1 MPRTCRK
8 AMEKKNKK
16 DTAHADFG
24 KRITMCD
31 NGFRVQDGKLC
42 VLCFRLYREDMDTA
56 AGIPDGN
63 KEQQAA
69 EEMEKKAEIYS

>member
-1 MPRTCRK
+1 
-8 AMEKKNKK
+8 
-16 DTAHADFG
+16 
-24 KRITMCD
+24 MCD

-42 VLCFRLYREDMDTA
+42 VLCFRLYREDMDAA